1 MMNRAIFYDAIRQLF
16 GGALTQERVNGF
28 ETILNEWDR
37 RAWSDSR
44 HLAYM
49 LATVQH
55 ETAST
60 MRPIEEY
67 GKGKGRPYGAADP
80 ATGVAYFGRGYVQLT
95 WKENYVRA
103 GAKIGEDLV
112 FKPERA
118 LLPAVAVRILF
129 DGMSEGWF
137 AGDGKGR
144 HTLARYF
151 GASADDPVGA
161 RRIINGTDRAEE
173 IARLH
178 ASYLAAIEKAGG

>member
-1 MMNRAIFYDAIRQLF
+1 MIDRKSFFDAVRKAL
-16 GGALTQERVNGF
+16 GALTQPQVDGFTAILDEFER
-28 ETILNEWDR
+28 R
-37 RAWSDSR
+37 RHQVSIPD
-44 HLAYM
+44 LAYM

-67 GKGKGRPYGAADP
+67 GKGKGRPYGVADQV
-80 ATGVAYFGRGYVQLT
+80 TGVAYYGRGYVQLT